1 MSFVPKFQFT
11 AEQIENLKN
20 FKLNLSSEK
29 AKAWFSEEE
38 KAELQTSAILN
49 NEKFIQGE
57 NLTADKL
64 DEVFSLMR
72 WFSANRNLSNLLYRA
87 NIEEFNNKLRNLLHG
102 TDTFPERVNDFFKL
116 KGIGIQTL
124 SQFLIASDTRKYPFV
139 TSQTKEALAI
149 SSEQDQAARIDA
161 LELFQIKDAGNLLER
176 TLDYLRDY
184 VIFKSIKELLN
195 LEKYTHVNNLLWFA
209 YDRDEEGPEEIVKSY
224 GSISIENDLKNF
236 LADNIFLVEK
246 GLSLIQKEFDTKE
259 VGRIDL
265 LCKDQKGTHVVVELK
280 KGRKSDEVVGQ
291 TLRYLGWVE
300 KNLKSKVRGIII
312 VNEPDERLQ
321 YALSPLK
328 NLIELKF
335 YKVNFE
341 IKEKM

>member
-1 MSFVPKFQFT
+1 MPRFQFT

-20 FKLNLSSEK
+20 FKLNLSTEK
-29 AKAWFSEEE
+29 AKAWFAEEE
-38 KAELQTSAILN
+38 KAEGQTAAILN
-49 NEKFIQGE
+49 SEKFIHGE
-57 NLTADKL
+57 NLNAATL
-64 DEVFSLMR
+64 DELFSVMR
-72 WFSANRNLSNLLYRA
+72 WFSANRNLSNLLYRS
-87 NIEEFNNKLRNLLHG
+87 NIEEFNSKLRNLIHG
-102 TDTFPERVNDFFKL
+102 SEQFPLRVNEFFKL

-124 SQFLIASDTRKYPFV
+124 SQFLVASDTRKYPFV

-149 SSEQDQAARIDA
+149 SSEQDQAARMDA
-161 LELFQIKDAGNLLER
+161 LELFQIKNPENILER
-176 TLDYLRDY
+176 TLGYLRDY
-184 VIFKSIKELLN
+184 VIFQSIKNLLN
-195 LEKYTHVNNLLWFA
+195 LEKYTEVNNLLWFA
-209 YDRDEEGPEEIVKSY
+209 YDREEEGPEEIVKSY

-236 LADNIFLVEK
+236 LADNIFVVEK
-246 GLSLIQKEFDTKE
+246 GLTLIQKEFDTKE

-265 LCKDQKGTHVVVELK
+265 LCKDQKGNHVVIELK